1 MDILVDGQINSYG
14 FSFYSPEEIKKLSV
28 IEITSN
34 ATFDKFTNRGI
45 DGGLHDMALGPCSER
60 DACGHCGLDYVQCP
74 GHFGHISF
82 AKPAYNPLFFD
93 LVVRLLKSFCF
104 SCFKI
109 CNVDCLSAALQLLGL
124 PDILLPSKPK
134 PNDLEELRSCSPFE
148 LRKAAI
154 RAMSMRQRLP
164 CRNCSERAWISR
176 HINHQQIVMRPVSDL
191 RNSRYTANSKSKF
204 DGDADHEPGELECWA
219 AIEAQLLGDKST
231 SKTVTTF
238 EEGSAIYAGMD
249 FQDLSEAVRDQLKR
263 LADNKQKES
272 FAQPELIRDMF
283 RCLWMQEASLLRIL
297 MPCLHVASTKMRYP
311 TDIFFL
317 EVMPISPSFCR
328 WPRFVG
334 GYAYEH
340 PTTAIFS
347 RIIKRAIALRQIV
360 DYMEEMN
367 LTGNNLPVKAS
378 QLRATSKT
386 ALDDVTPD
394 VIGHRIQLANVPM
407 TAERACTALHVS
419 IVFLQAAI
427 NAVYDATT
435 STLPVGFENR
445 DKSITILPGLK
456 QRLEKKQGLFR
467 MHMMGKRVNYACRS
481 VISPDPNLRVHEVG
495 VPLFIATQLTFPEPV
510 TALNVDRLRK
520 LVTAGPDNYPGARSI
535 QTPDGVKLILPGS
548 KDEIHRKR
556 RLNLAQRLVPPQ
568 PDLHNGAPTIVNRHL
583 QDGDLLV
590 MNRQPTLHRPSMQA
604 HRVRIIRSPGAKTLR
619 LHYAICKAYNADFD
633 GDEMNGHFP
642 QTIQAKAELAHIA
655 AVPYQYLAPKDGSP
669 LGGLIQDHVIA
680 AVKLTI
686 RDRFFD
692 REEYLD
698 LVYSAL
704 YASIGEAGSLPDVIL
719 LKPAILWPTRLW
731 TGKQV
736 VSTLLMNITP
746 PGLPHINAHIEG
758 KRTKIELWAG
768 APFARA
774 KLLSDVDLVICGG
787 YLVSGMLE
795 KAHIGS
801 AAGGLVH
808 FVHEAYGPHAASQL
822 LSGISR
828 MSDRF
833 LKIVSFTMSLAD
845 IALRE
850 KADRDRRRR
859 FRRLQDLG
867 LCAFADAFGVP
878 HGELSE
884 ERVKCLYRRA
894 HFAAQSDEVYGGK
907 LAALDCA
914 MKERLKASQDAVC
927 DAAIPSGLYVPF
939 PSNSLQL
946 MVHIGAKG
954 GMVNAQQMSVALGQ
968 IELEGRRVPLMLS
981 GRTLPSFPPYDIRP
995 RAGGMCTHRFLTSMP
1010 PQELFFHSMA
1020 GRDGLVDTACKT
1032 SRSGYLQ
1039 RSLIK
1044 HLEDLSVQY
1053 DGTVR
1058 DSGGGIIQF
1067 RYGDDGL
1074 DVCQSS
1080 FLKSTG
1086 IHFFADNA
1094 ELLSE
1099 RWKCP
1104 DDPDLCKRMIDANP
1118 LAPSLA
1124 HEVDE
1129 VAVKRMG
1136 VLQKSV
1142 SENKLASIRRRRQ
1155 LAAERLAAVPRDSC
1169 SEAPC
1174 RLAEDLRTIV
1184 TAKIIQGQAPPG
1196 DPVGLLAAQSVGEP
1210 STQMTLNTFHFA
1222 GRGEMNVTLGIP
1234 RLREVLMSGSAVIS
1248 TPCMEVPILPTAAAR
1263 TKVEHIARSFYK
1275 LRLTE
1280 VVKLPLGIGV
1290 DYGSDT
1296 CTLTFHLQPPSA
1308 YEARTNVKPSR
1319 IIRFFERV
1327 FLPSLA
1333 KRLEVELRDQG
1344 KSTQIKSF
1352 ALKALARQQM
1362 ATSKGEGEAEDE
1374 EGSGPRKMTDRGEW
1388 NEDDGA
1394 EAVRRRRLEAE
1405 DEPVGEADGAEV
1417 DLDEDDDEVAELREI
1432 GLDPEAI
1439 KDDAADEDSNW
1450 PFTEEPPATE
1460 STAKKTSTLSTKNR
1474 TDADDNKVPV
1484 PSTSTAGVAKSMNV
1498 EENKTEEIE
1507 DVELDRNEDDA
1518 VEELLPPE
1526 DHGINEE
1533 ESALP
1538 EMDPKRVEFVK
1549 GLHIRF
1555 SDYAYDTHRSP
1566 SWVQIKICMFDP
1578 KDGRISTDLRT
1589 LVQRILNASVVSA
1602 VPGITK
1608 AFVDKSDPKN
1618 WVFRIEGI
1626 NVMEL
1631 MRYPDV
1637 FALNKLY
1644 TNNVLLMQQHYGIE
1658 AARACLQR
1666 EVSGVF
1672 GHYGIYVNPRHLGLV
1687 TDYLTKTG
1695 IYRAFNRR
1703 TMDFHPSPM
1712 QRVTFET
1719 ATGVLKTVIQEDL
1732 VETMVSPSG
1741 SLIPG
1746 QLVHGYGTTCFDL
1759 LSRLTV

>member
-1 MDILVDGQINSYG
+1 MQ
-14 FSFYSPEEIKKLSV
+14 
-28 IEITSN
+28 
-34 ATFDKFTNRGI
+34 R
-45 DGGLHDMALGPCSER
+45 
-60 DACGHCGLDYVQCP
+60 
-74 GHFGHISF
+74 
-82 AKPAYNPLFFD
+82 
-93 LVVRLLKSFCF
+93 RLLVGCSPT
-104 SCFKI
+104 SRA
-109 CNVDCLSAALQLLGL
+109 S
-124 PDILLPSKPK
+124 SKPK
-134 PNDLEELRSCSPFE
+134 PNDLEELRGCSPFE

-191 RNSRYTANSKSKF
+191 RNSRYTANSKSNF

-231 SKTVTTF
+231 SKPVTTF
-238 EEGSAIYAGMD
+238 EEGSATYFGMD
-249 FQDLSEAVRDQLKR
+249 FQDLSETVRDQLKR
-263 LADNKQKES
+263 LAENKQKES
-272 FAQPELIRDMF
+272 FAQPELIRDML

-297 MPCLHVASTKMRYP
+297 MPCLHAASTKMRYP
-311 TDIFFL
+311 TDIFFM

-347 RIIKRAIALRQIV
+347 RIIKRAVALRQIV
-360 DYMEEMN
+360 EYMEEMN
-367 LTGNNLPVKAS
+367 LTGNGLPVKAS
-378 QLRATSKT
+378 QIRATSK
-386 ALDDVTPD
+386 AVLDDVAPD
-394 VIGHRIQLANVPM
+394 VIGHRIQPTSAPM

-427 NAVYDATT
+427 NAVYDVTT
-435 STLPVGFENR
+435 SALPIGFENR
-445 DKSITILPGLK
+445 DKSSVLLPGLK

-495 VPLFIATQLTFPEPV
+495 VPLFIAKQLTFPEPV

-535 QTPDGVKLILPGS
+535 QTPDGAKLILPAS
-548 KDEIHRKR
+548 KDEIHKKR
-556 RLNLAQRLVPPQ
+556 RLTLAKRLAPPQ

-642 QTIQAKAELAHIA
+642 QTIQAKAELANIA

-680 AVKLTI
+680 AVKLTM

-704 YASIGEAGSLPDVIL
+704 YASVGETSCLPDVIL
-719 LKPAILWPTRLW
+719 LKPAIMWPTRLW

-774 KLLSDVDLVICGG
+774 KLLSDVDLVICSG

-808 FVHEAYGPHAASQL
+808 FVHEAYGPYAASQL

-845 IALRE
+845 IALNE

-878 HGELSE
+878 YGELSE
-884 ERVKCLYRRA
+884 ENVKRLYRRA
-894 HFAAQSDEVYGGK
+894 HFAARSDEVYGGK

-914 MKERLKASQDAVC
+914 MKERLKVSQDAVC

-939 PSNSLQL
+939 PANSLQL

-1080 FLKSTG
+1080 FLKSNG

-1104 DDPDLCKRMIDANP
+1104 DDPDLYKRMIDANP

-1136 VLQKSV
+1136 VLQKSI
-1142 SENKLASIRRRRQ
+1142 SEKKLASMRKRRQ
-1155 LAAERLAAVPRDSC
+1155 VAAERLAAAPRDTL

-1184 TAKIIQGQAPPG
+1184 TAKIIQGQVPPG

-1234 RLREVLMSGSAVIS
+1234 RLREVLMAGSAVIS
-1248 TPCMEVPILPTAAAR
+1248 TPCMEVPVLPTTAAR

-1296 CTLTFHLQPPSA
+1296 CTLSFYLQPPSA
-1308 YEARTNVKPSR
+1308 YESRTNVKPQR

-1344 KSTQIKSF
+1344 KATQIKSF

-1362 ATSKGEGEAEDE
+1362 AASGGEGDAEDE
-1374 EGSGPRKMTDRGEW
+1374 EGSGSRKTTDRDEW

-1405 DEPVGEADGAEV
+1405 DEPVGEVDGAEV

-1450 PFTEEPPATE
+1450 PFTSEPPPTE
-1460 STAKKTSTLSTKNR
+1460 STTKKTSTSSVKNLKESDVDK
-1474 TDADDNKVPV
+1474 TPM
-1484 PSTSTAGVAKSMNV
+1484 PSTSATEAAKNMNV

-1507 DVELDRNEDDA
+1507 DVELDRNDDDA
-1518 VEELLPPE
+1518 VEELLLPE

-1555 SDYAYDTHRSP
+1555 SDYAYDTHPSP
-1566 SWVQIKICMFDP
+1566 SWVRIKICMFDP

-1618 WVFRIEGI
+1618 WVFRVEGI
-1626 NVMEL
+1626 NVLEL

-1644 TNNVLLMQQHYGIE
+1644 TNHVTLMQQHYGIE

-1695 IYRAFNRR
+1695 VYRAFNRR

-1719 ATGVLKTVIQEDL
+1719 ATGVLKAVIQDDL
-1732 VETMVSPSG
+1732 VENMVSPSG
-1741 SLIPG
+1741 SLVPG